1 MKKKFK
7 LIMKNKKFIFSLV
20 IILML
25 IGLFLHM
32 NNSLY
37 AATNPEYYK
46 APSDVQKWIND
57 FFSKILDQKVGV
69 LGKPIAALVNLV
81 NIILFIVL
89 YSVFVASGI
98 SDGLKFPF
106 PDQIIFNGLPMLD
119 PNFINPNGDSGS
131 MVNIMKDIVQ
141 NFYYSFFALAGTV
154 FVLAA
159 VVIGI
164 KLAFSALA
172 SEKARYKEAI
182 KNWIMGLGM
191 LFLMHFVLAGMFAIN
206 EQICISASKI
216 CKNVTFGINPLELIP
231 WAGSIIKG
239 MINVAGSIF
248 GQDNVTEKFAIHV
261 QGYGGLILRFAV
273 KGILQSDLIYSIGL
287 AIMLGQTFT
296 LIIMYI
302 KRVFYCII
310 LGMIAPLIVAM
321 DTIQKV
327 VTGRDS
333 GVLKNWFQNMV
344 AIIFNQSF
352 QAIFLC
358 VTTILIGEIAKG
370 TNRDIV
376 VGLVSVIGLN
386 AIMKFDKLFKE
397 LLGIKDSKV
406 MGGLNEN
413 AMRSFAAIK
422 SGMALAKRSAEP
434 FKKRGEAQRRY
445 NAAARKKA
453 KILNNLSELGSGSS
467 NGIVGA
473 ADGTN
478 TSTNNINNNISGGNS
493 GGALGKGT
501 ASESAMIS
509 AMEKLSRSLDNNTA
523 AKSLG
528 ESDKIADKRKKLKE
542 ELEDVET
549 EMAKAKA
556 DKRAESLRAFTRFGT
571 TLGSVGFGVGAT
583 DNFGDAVSVGNL
595 VDMPMDRITDRSVD
609 RGVYGNAARRYS
621 GREDAIKAEYVNK
634 SGMSEGDAAK
644 LAKSVVAS
652 SIAQLNEQIPES
664 IGNMV
669 GNITTEAI
677 KGAAD
682 VIDRQGRKYSKTV
695 QKKLYSSNKIDYI

>member
-248 GQDNVTEKFAIHV
+248 GHDNVTEKFAIHV

-528 ESDKIADKRKKLKE
+528 ESDKIADKRKKLNE
-542 ELEDVET
+542 ELADVEA

-556 DKRAESLRAFTRFGT
+556 DQRAESLRAFTRFGT

-621 GREDAIKAEYVNK
+621 GREDAIKAEYVK
-634 SGMSEGDAAK
+634 SGMSEGDATK

-652 SIAQLNEQIPES
+652 STAQLNDQIPES
-664 IGNMV
+664 IGKMV
-669 GNITTEAI
+669 GNITTEAF

-682 VIDRQGRKYSKTV
+682 VIDRQGKKYSKTV
-695 QKKLYSSNKIDYI
+695 QKKLYSSNKIDDI

>member
-695 QKKLYSSNKIDYI
+695 QKKLYSSNKIDDI